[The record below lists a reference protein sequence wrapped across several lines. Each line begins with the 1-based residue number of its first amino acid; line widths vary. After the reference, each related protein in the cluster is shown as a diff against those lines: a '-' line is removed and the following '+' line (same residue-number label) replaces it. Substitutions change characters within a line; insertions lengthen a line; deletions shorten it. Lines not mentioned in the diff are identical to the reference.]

1 LKVGLLRAARALVMA
16 CALAAGPVLAAPV
29 VLPLVYQFE
38 DGNNAITYG
47 GTVTIDDA
55 IWVPNQDIFELN
67 ATPGVLAVNI
77 VVNGPMGYTATFTLA
92 ELEGFVFRTN
102 GSNTIT
108 DLNFFF
114 NPVGICLLE
123 GVDPFLLAF
132 RCAEDVVPQVTRLLV
147 PPTRAGAA
155 APVPVLAPALLAF
168 LALALATL
176 AAPAL
181 RRRGR

>member
-1 LKVGLLRAARALVMA
+1 MA
-16 CALAAGPVLAAPV
+16 CALAAGSVAAAPV
-29 VLPLVYQFE
+29 VLPLVYQF
-38 DGNNAITYG
+38 DGGNSAITYG

-55 IWVPNQDIFELN
+55 IWVPNQDIFEMN
-67 ATPGVLAVNI
+67 ATPGVIAVNI

-92 ELEGFVFRTN
+92 ELEGFAFRTN

-114 NPVGICLLE
+114 NPVGICWLQ

-132 RCAEDVVPQVTRLLV
+132 QCAEDDGPQVTRSLV
-147 PPTRAGAA
+147 PPTRPGSA
-155 APVPVLAPALLAF
+155 APVPALPPALLAV

-176 AAPAL
+176 AVPAL